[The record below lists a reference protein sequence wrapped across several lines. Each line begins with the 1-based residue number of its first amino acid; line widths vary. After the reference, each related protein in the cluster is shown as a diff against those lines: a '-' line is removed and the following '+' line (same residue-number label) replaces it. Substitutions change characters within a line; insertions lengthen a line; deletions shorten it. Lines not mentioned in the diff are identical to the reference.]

1 MVKITYTNPKTGLDE
16 VITDVRRVNLYF
28 EANTAC
34 VHFNDKS
41 KGMVDLAISQIK
53 HIDEVI

>member
-1 MVKITYTNPKTGLDE
+1 MTITYTNPKTGKDE
-16 VITDVRRVNLYF
+16 KILDVRNVNLYF
-28 EANTAC
+28 ECDTAC

-41 KGMVDLAISQIK
+41 KGMIDLAISQIK